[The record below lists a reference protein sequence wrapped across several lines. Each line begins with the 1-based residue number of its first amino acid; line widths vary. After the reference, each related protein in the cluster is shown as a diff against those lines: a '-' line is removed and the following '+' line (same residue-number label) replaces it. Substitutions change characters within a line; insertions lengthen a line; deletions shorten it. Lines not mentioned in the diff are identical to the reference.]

1 MAIVPLC
8 PKCHYASPRLNFLIP
23 DEQTSRDRAYT
34 PPSAMQID
42 HVASTVSTIGDHI
55 SFLDKEITRF
65 QTTLAAMKLLRRRLK
80 RDAAQWGVYLSPSG
94 IRRLPVEV
102 LEIIFELACD
112 SYEPAAFK
120 TPLSISWTC
129 FKWRQI
135 ALFRPKL
142 WTHIYASPSVKRSLV
157 DLYIRR
163 SGTAP
168 LSVKIENVSS
178 SPYYRQR
185 EIVAH
190 PDHPQISALYEVSDR
205 WLEADIMMDDEAW
218 EILQMICDEG
228 KLLLPTLRMLS
239 FGVDGNINPDVIGA
253 PFDIFI
259 TATDVLEHL
268 RLGDGGAN
276 DDVDPFEWGKIV
288 NVTTNFTTPG
298 MVMLDMSSDS
308 LIAVDDVLGEG
319 EAEFRHVTV
328 NGQVSGIAD
337 GMLVTSLKIAPRM
350 SGWSRTL
357 LEDVARL
364 RLPKLQSL
372 SLVFYQAPLVP
383 SPSHE
388 GQLASPLQTFI
399 MASHCT
405 LTHLYILVMRIDV
418 AYTISSPEMLA
429 LLALTPQLIHLSIVE
444 HAPTLLTD
452 ELLNVLS
459 SRKYCP
465 KMEALELVWAFENPA
480 FTESWLLQMIEHR
493 LAPYGSLRLLVLGTR
508 NGGNVSKGIRDFMKR
523 IRSGPVRA
531 HLW

>member
-1 MAIVPLC
+1 MATVPLC

-34 PPSAMQID
+34 PPSAVQMD
-42 HVASTVSTIGDHI
+42 HVASTVCTIGDHI
-55 SFLDKEITRF
+55 SFLDKEIARF
-65 QTTLAAMKLLRRRLK
+65 QTTLASMKLLRRRLK
-80 RDAAQWGVYLSPSG
+80 RDAAQWDVYLSPSG

-228 KLLLPTLRMLS
+228 
-239 FGVDGNINPDVIGA
+239 A

-259 TATDVLEHL
+259 TAIDVLEHL

-298 MVMLDMSSDS
+298 C

-372 SLVFYQAPLVP
+372 SLVFNQAPLVP
-383 SPSHE
+383 SPSQE

-429 LLALTPQLIHLSIVE
+429 LLALTPQLTHLSIVE

-459 SRKYCP
+459 SRNYCP

-493 LAPYGSLRLLVLGTR
+493 LAPFGSLGLLVLGTR

-523 IRSGPVRA
+523 ICRGPVRT